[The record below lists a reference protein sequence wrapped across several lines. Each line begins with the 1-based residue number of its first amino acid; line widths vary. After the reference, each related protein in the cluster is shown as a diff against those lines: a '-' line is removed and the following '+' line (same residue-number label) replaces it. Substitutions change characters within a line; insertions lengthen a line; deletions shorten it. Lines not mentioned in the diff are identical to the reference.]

1 MPSRPCP
8 GGDWDWFVTK
18 VDADGTRLVYST
30 FLGGPEIDS
39 GPGFAVGPSGHAYV
53 AGNIGVESP
62 RVRIAKFDLTG
73 SVLEYSTTVPDLY
86 VQGIAADPRGA
97 CT

>member
-1 MPSRPCP
+1 
-8 GGDWDWFVTK
+8 VTK